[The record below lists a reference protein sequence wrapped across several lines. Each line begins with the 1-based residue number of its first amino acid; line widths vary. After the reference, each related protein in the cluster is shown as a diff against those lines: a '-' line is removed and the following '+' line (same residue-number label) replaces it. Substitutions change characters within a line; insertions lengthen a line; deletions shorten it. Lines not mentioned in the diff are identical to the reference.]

1 MTKNLG
7 FSAIWG
13 IEALLG
19 VTSIVGATLSPE
31 LKDGAIAFYTLGGA
45 LLFDGVADMIT
56 GKGCYLI
63 ARMADFGYNSGKKSK
78 GRTTD

>member
-7 FSAIWG
+7 FSAIGG

-19 VTSIVGATLSPE
+19 VASIVGATLNPE
-31 LKDGAIAFYTLGGA
+31 LKEGAIAFYALGGA
-45 LLFDGVADMIT
+45 LFFDGVADMIT

-63 ARMADFGYNSGKKSK
+63 ARMADFGYDSGKKSK
-78 GRTTD
+78 GRVAD